1 MTRLRSV
8 TLPQKGLMI
17 AVVLLA
23 ITGLALLGTYFYLSR
38 QATAEVGWVDP
49 QASIDSSLIA
59 PDLAVLTLAGEGDDR
74 IVRAALDAGERE
86 TAYATLAYSALLPDT
101 VRSGQWLVLANAY
114 QADDPSRAGV
124 AYQAA
129 MDLSALGPTLGD
141 TARADISLQIARG
154 FAALDQSWLASIA
167 VAQAET
173 IARQSL
179 ALMPAQRR
187 DILSQVAS
195 AYERMEQADAARNV
209 RDNLA
214 AYSVGPG
221 VVTEPVPPQLPALR
235 GNVVLPVE
243 LAAALGARQQAAA
256 NMAAR
261 WLATSPGEREGL
273 AGALGQALAQ
283 EDAARVAFYGAAG
296 DLPLPDRLA
305 LLHDKVNWLTVRLRV
320 ARGAYGVSLVP
331 EWEQQVDAIVT
342 ELREAYTEMING
354 YGQQLDALGA
364 VEKLSARVELLR
376 QGVLWVRL
384 GLFPGQDAEQALS
397 QQLAEASR
405 DLWTRQGSA
414 GLTIVSR
421 EERGRALYL
430 LSGSDVRAQALGP
443 ALAGWTI
450 RRSIVSLS

>member
-8 TLPQKGLMI
+8 TVPQTVLTI

-23 ITGLALLGTYFYLSR
+23 IVGLALLGTYVYLSR
-38 QATAEVGWVDP
+38 QTTAEVGWVDP
-49 QASIDSSLIA
+49 QASVDSGLVA

-86 TAYATLAYSALLPDT
+86 TAYATLAYSVLLPDT

-114 QADDPSRAGV
+114 QADEPSRAGI

-141 TARADISLQIARG
+141 PARADVSLQIARG
-154 FAALDQSWLASIA
+154 FSALDQSWLASIA

-179 ALMPAQRR
+179 TLLPAQRR
-187 DILSQVAS
+187 DILGQVAS
-195 AYERMEQADAARNV
+195 ALERLGEADAARDIRN
-209 RDNLA
+209 NLA

-221 VVTEPVPPQLPALR
+221 VVTEPVMPQLPALR

-243 LAAALGARQQAAA
+243 LTAALGARQQAAA

-261 WLATSPGEREGL
+261 WLAASPDERDAL
-273 AGALGQALAQ
+273 ASALGESLAQ
-283 EDAARVAFYGAAG
+283 EDIVRAAFYGAAPS
-296 DLPLPDRLA
+296 LPLPDRLA
-305 LLHDKVNWLTVRLRV
+305 VLHDKVTWLTVRLRV

-331 EWEQQVDAIVT
+331 EWEQQADAIVT
-342 ELREAYTEMING
+342 ELRNAYTEMING

-384 GLFPGQDAEQALS
+384 GLFPDQGAEQALS
-397 QQLAEASR
+397 QQLAEASQ
-405 DLWTRQGSA
+405 DLWARQGSM

-421 EERGRALYL
+421 EERGRVLYL
-430 LSGSDVRAQALGP
+430 LSGSDVRQQALSP
-443 ALAGWTI
+443 WPI
-450 RRSIVSLS
+450 RRPIVGLA

>member
-1 MTRLRSV
+1 
-8 TLPQKGLMI
+8 MI

-38 QATAEVGWVDP
+38 QAAAEVGWVDP

-86 TAYATLAYSALLPDT
+86 TAYATLAYSVLLPDT
-101 VRSGQWLVLANAY
+101 VRSGQWLVLANSY
-114 QADDPSRAGV
+114 QAGDPSRAV
-124 AYQAA
+124 IAHQAA

-141 TARADISLQIARG
+141 SARADISLQNARG
-154 FAALDQSWLASIA
+154 LAALDRSWLASIA
-167 VAQAET
+167 VEQAES

-179 ALMPAQRR
+179 ALLPAQRR

-195 AYERMEQADAARNV
+195 AHERLGQADAARNI
-209 RDNLA
+209 RNNLA

-221 VVTEPVPPQLPALR
+221 VATEPVPPQLATLR

-243 LAAALGARQQAAA
+243 LTAALGARQQAAA
-256 NMAAR
+256 SMAAR
-261 WLATSPGEREGL
+261 WLAASPSEREGL
-273 AGALGQALAQ
+273 AGALGEALAQ
-283 EDAARVAFYGAAG
+283 EDAVRAAFYGAAAN
-296 DLPLPDRLA
+296 LSLPDRLA

-331 EWEQQVDAIVT
+331 AWEQQVDAIIT
-342 ELREAYTEMING
+342 ELRDAYTEMING

-364 VEKLSARVELLR
+364 VERLSARVELLS

-384 GLFPGQDAEQALS
+384 GLFPGQSAEQALS

-405 DLWTRQGSA
+405 ELWTRQGGA
-414 GLTIVSR
+414 GLTIITR
-421 EERGRALYL
+421 EERGRSLYL
-430 LSGSDVRAQALGP
+430 LSGSDVRQQALAP

-450 RRSIVSLS
+450 RRPIVGLS

>member
-1 MTRLRSV
+1 
-8 TLPQKGLMI
+8 MI
-17 AVVLLA
+17 AVALLA
-23 ITGLALLGTYFYLSR
+23 ITGLVLLGTYFYLSR
-38 QATAEVGWVDP
+38 QATAEAGWVDP
-49 QASIDSSLIA
+49 KTPVDSSLIA

-114 QADDPSRAGV
+114 QADDPSRAGI

-141 TARADISLQIARG
+141 PARADISLQTARG
-154 FAALDQSWLASIA
+154 FSTLDQSWLASIA
-167 VAQAET
+167 VAQAEA

-179 ALMPAQRR
+179 TLLPAQRR
-187 DILSQVAS
+187 DILGQVAS
-195 AYERMEQADAARNV
+195 TYERLEQADAARNV

-214 AYSVGPG
+214 AFSAGPG

-235 GNVVLPVE
+235 GNVVLPLE
-243 LAAALGARQQAAA
+243 LTAALGARQQAAA
-256 NMAAR
+256 TMAAR
-261 WLATSPGEREGL
+261 WLAASSGERGGL
-273 AGALGQALAQ
+273 ASALGEALAR
-283 EDAARVAFYGAAG
+283 EDAARAAFYGAAG
-296 DLPLPDRLA
+296 NLSLPDRLA

-331 EWEQQVDAIVT
+331 GWEQQVDAIAT
-342 ELREAYTEMING
+342 ELSAAYTEMING

-384 GLFPGQDAEQALS
+384 GLFPDQGAELALS
-397 QQLAEASR
+397 EQLAEASR
-405 DLWTRQGSA
+405 DLWTRQGSI

-430 LSGSDVRAQALGP
+430 LAGSDVRQQALGSNP
-443 ALAGWTI
+443 D
-450 RRSIVSLS
+450 RPEDS

>member
-1 MTRLRSV
+1 MTRLRSLA
-8 TLPQKGLMI
+8 LPQKGLMI

-23 ITGLALLGTYFYLSR
+23 IAGLALLGTYFFLSR

-86 TAYATLAYSALLPDT
+86 TAYATLAYSVLLPDT

-114 QADDPSRAGV
+114 QADDPSRAGI

-141 TARADISLQIARG
+141 PARADVSLQIARG
-154 FAALDQSWLASIA
+154 FAALDRSWLASIA

-179 ALMPAQRR
+179 TLMPAQRR
-187 DILSQVAS
+187 DILGQVAS
-195 AYERMEQADAARNV
+195 TYERLEQADAARNV

-214 AYSVGPG
+214 AYSAGPG
-221 VVTEPVPPQLPALR
+221 VGTAPVPPQLSALR

-243 LAAALGARQQAAA
+243 LTAALGARQQAAA
-256 NMAAR
+256 NMAAL
-261 WLATSPGEREGL
+261 WLAASPGEREVL
-273 AGALGQALAQ
+273 ASALGESLAQ
-283 EDAARVAFYGAAG
+283 EDAVRAAFYGAAG
-296 DLPLPDRLA
+296 NLPLADRLA
-305 LLHDKVNWLTVRLRV
+305 LLHDKVNWLSVRLRV

-331 EWEQQVDAIVT
+331 EWEQQVDAIVI
-342 ELREAYTEMING
+342 ELRDAYTEMING

-364 VEKLSARVELLR
+364 IEKLSARVELLR

-384 GLFPGQDAEQALS
+384 GLFPDQGAEQALS
-397 QQLAEASR
+397 EQLAEASR
-405 DLWTRQGSA
+405 DLWLRQGSV

-421 EERGRALYL
+421 EERGRGLYL
-430 LSGSDVRAQALGP
+430 LSGSDAREQALAPGP
-443 ALAGWTI
+443 
-450 RRSIVSLS
+450 SSLPDS